1 MELQGRAELHS
12 DCTELRPAGG
22 GGIWELWLCWLPWQ
36 LQEDVLLSSW
46 VAPDLVVLFFHIKIP
61 PLLIPLFYCND
72 PAKKKTPTVCSF
84 LCCICGCF

>member
-46 VAPDLVVLFFHIKIP
+46 VAPDLVVLFFSYKNSPFAH
-61 PLLIPLFYCND
+61 PLVLLQ
-72 PAKKKTPTVCSF
+72 
-84 LCCICGCF
+84 